1 MREVRVPVAEV
12 QPGELVVRI
21 GRRELNERF
30 RGLRDV
36 PVGHRVVGPRG
47 GRYALT
53 AAGAR
58 DYVVMDLYVSKP
70 VVRRD
75 GFATVLR
82 EA

>member
-1 MREVRVPVAEV
+1 MREVRVPVVEV

-47 GRYALT
+47 GPYALT